1 MAKARTTPADSA
13 DAAPQEAEAS
23 AEGEAE
29 TQAQEK
35 QEQEEQPSQVEQG
48 GATAYSVERLIA
60 DAEDFLGVPSYVAA
74 GALSTATESHL
85 TIEDAKK
92 QVASF
97 EDQPDTTGEES

>member
-13 DAAPQEAEAS
+13 DAAPQEAEAA

-48 GATAYSVERLIA
+48 GDDRLLGRAA
-60 DAEDFLGVPSYVAA
+60 DRGR
-74 GALSTATESHL
+74 
-85 TIEDAKK
+85 
-92 QVASF
+92 
-97 EDQPDTTGEES
+97 